1 MESLNIKLNTQD
13 SIDIMFEPVFIDKDM
28 MSDFAIVKNLYAVEY
43 KIGLLGAMKNV
54 TGKLQACSP
63 KYKGVSNMSERTL
76 IAQYVEAGTKMCYE
90 EFINTHYDLLAP
102 LYTTAKGNP
111 DLTILLNL
119 LTKQLGDGIKTDV
132 QRVAWYGDVASANDN
147 LNWADGIFKYLDQLV
162 LAGTI
167 GKYTN
172 SNQGTAL
179 TNQQAYELLQDVVNA
194 APAALK
200 TMPASEKIIHINGLL
215 WDQVLTYLEDNA
227 VTNGFIKVFE
237 DDLNKIVGTY
247 RSIKIKA
254 HYEWDEISQE
264 YFGLAD
270 QNKVV
275 YTHKSNIV
283 VGTDLRPDATGGA
296 SFFKVYQNPETDE
309 ITLRAK
315 FVFNTNY
322 VWPELFSVGL

>member
-1 MESLNIKLNTQD
+1 
-13 SIDIMFEPVFIDKDM
+13 
-28 MSDFAIVKNLYAVEY
+28 
-43 KIGLLGAMKNV
+43 
-54 TGKLQACSP
+54 
-63 KYKGVSNMSERTL
+63 
-76 IAQYVEAGTKMCYE
+76 
-90 EFINTHYDLLAP
+90 
-102 LYTTAKGNP
+102 
-111 DLTILLNL
+111 
-119 LTKQLGDGIKTDV
+119 
-132 QRVAWYGDVASANDN
+132 
-147 LNWADGIFKYLDQLV
+147 
-162 LAGTI
+162 
-167 GKYTN
+167 
-172 SNQGTAL
+172 L

-247 RSIKIKA
+247 RGIKVKA

-264 YFGLAD
+264 YFSLID